1 MEDRDFEMYALRVQW
16 WLLKE
21 HDLLVPTQAIEDA
34 MNEPLPGSVVGPPVI
49 LFGEGGDDGHDNVPD
64 GSGP

>member
-1 MEDRDFEMYALRVQW
+1 MEIFMEDRDFEMYALRVQW

-34 MNEPLPGSVVGPPVI
+34 MNEPLPASVVGPPVK
-49 LFGEGGDDGHDNVPD
+49 E
-64 GSGP
+64 